1 MSLLCYYP
9 FLSSENKNK
18 INSTTMVFDFSIHR
32 YRTSSTAAA
41 TASTVVLVLA
51 ASKEEEEGAFMVDC
65 CLLFSL
71 LV

>member
-1 MSLLCYYP
+1 MLLLCYYP

-18 INSTTMVFDFSIHR
+18 INSTTMVFNFSIHR
-32 YRTSSTAAA
+32 YRTSSAAA
-41 TASTVVLVLA
+41 TDSIVVVV